1 MNDLTLIIPAKR
13 EAESLPI
20 FLKEIENYECKK
32 LIVLQKEDIE
42 TKKSIEN
49 IQNIEIH
56 EQNNNGYGNALI
68 EGINSV
74 KTEYCCIINADG
86 SMDPKYLKQMRE
98 TCKDLDFVFGSRYQ
112 KPGGGSEDDDF
123 VTSIGNYV
131 FTLSGNILFN
141 LKITDILYTYI
152 LGKRSSF
159 KNLNLGNFDFR
170 ICVEIPIKAKFNNMN
185 YKCLPSY
192 ERERIG
198 GKKKV
203 NALKDGLLILSE
215 IVKYFLRFKR

>member
-20 FLKEIENYECKK
+20 FLKEIENYKCKK

-49 IQNIEIH
+49 IQNIQIH

-68 EGINSV
+68 EGINSA

-112 KPGGGSEDDDF
+112 QPGGGSEDDDF

-159 KNLNLGNFDFR
+159 KNLKLGNFDFR
-170 ICVEIPIKAKFNNMN
+170 ICVEIPIKARLNKMN

-215 IVKYFLRFKR
+215 IVKYFLRFKK

>member
-1 MNDLTLIIPAKR
+1 MLANPDSNTSMPINDCFGLFKA
-13 EAESLPI
+13 
-20 FLKEIENYECKK
+20 C
-32 LIVLQKEDIE
+32 
-42 TKKSIEN
+42 
-49 IQNIEIH
+49 
-56 EQNNNGYGNALI
+56 
-68 EGINSV
+68 SV
-74 KTEYCCIINADG
+74 KYFP
-86 SMDPKYLKQMRE
+86 SPKPISK
-98 TCKDLDFVFGSRYQ
+98 
-112 KPGGGSEDDDF
+112 
-123 VTSIGNYV
+123 
-131 FTLSGNILFN
+131 FN
-141 LKITDILYTYI
+141 L
-152 LGKRSSF
+152 RESSF